1 MFWVPGAMDSHTWKE
16 SVLGGSYYLHIPNH
30 SNSNW
35 LMVREKK
42 SECQSQALMVW
53 QFCSLPSNS
62 CSTSS
67 ACRGSA
73 LNQVTSGSAGTLP
86 ETNISMHFDWK
97 NLHSQNSKQIE
108 KLIPRQKFTKTQ
120 SKVLASLHQSFPQTP
135 TKLFQPVQLSAIGH
149 CEPLYLYSPWRPWA
163 NHFRNLSIMW
173 NHLDLWGPDWE
184 NSRRIYC
191 QDLRYKPWICQR

>member
-1 MFWVPGAMDSHTWKE
+1 MGETSDLDWYRISEPSTAWIHPFSSCFNKPTQGSWCTAPLLLSTSHGFFGTSGTELISLQKKTKKNVQPFLSVPVHHLPKSHHCWVLKSYSWTKIRLTSWIVININKYDTNRCPDLRCFGSHTWKE
-16 SVLGGSYYLHIPNH
+16 SVLGRLYYLHIPNY

-35 LMVREKK
+35 LMVRETK

-86 ETNISMHFDWK
+86 
-97 NLHSQNSKQIE
+97 Q
-108 KLIPRQKFTKTQ
+108 
-120 SKVLASLHQSFPQTP
+120 VL
-135 TKLFQPVQLSAIGH
+135 
-149 CEPLYLYSPWRPWA
+149 
-163 NHFRNLSIMW
+163 
-173 NHLDLWGPDWE
+173 
-184 NSRRIYC
+184 
-191 QDLRYKPWICQR
+191 